1 MDVSFPGD
9 ISKLFS
15 IFLSRKKMKD
25 CQVQQSR
32 TDGTYTLVMGGCSI
46 YKSQELEEK
55 KCNSASQVEH
65 NCQVFFF
72 LY

>member
-25 CQVQQSR
+25 RQVQQSR

-55 KCNSASQVEH
+55 KM
-65 NCQVFFF
+65 
-72 LY
+72 